1 MTLPMLQL
9 AQAVVG
15 RKVEQRFGVI
25 GLGRLIKL
33 VELVTT
39 RAQAD
44 AKRVTAVVAWGDLLG
59 ALQCDQ
65 PTALEFLAYCDHA
78 RALDQGKDSG
88 RLRLSL
94 IGELAT
100 LLASPAGCESRPA
113 RTLFETD
120 EQWAEWFAAD
130 LNCPP
135 YLRDDPETRRIFR
148 HWCASNVTVDEVEA
162 AAIRATNAREAPHP
176 LALHQHLKVMRQ
188 EKIRA
193 AS

>member
-1 MTLPMLQL
+1 MLQL

-15 RKVEQRFGVI
+15 RKVEQRFGLL

-33 VELVTT
+33 VELVTG
-39 RAQAD
+39 RAEAGG
-44 AKRVTAVVAWGDLLG
+44 KRITAVVAWGDLLG

-65 PTALEFLAYCDHA
+65 PAAQEFLAYCDHA
-78 RALDQGKDSG
+78 RVLDQGGDAG
-88 RLRLSL
+88 RLRLTL
-94 IGELAT
+94 AGELAA
-100 LLASPAGCESRPA
+100 LLASPAGIKPRPV
-113 RTLFETD
+113 RTLLDTD

-176 LALHQHLKVMRQ
+176 LALHQHLKAMRQ